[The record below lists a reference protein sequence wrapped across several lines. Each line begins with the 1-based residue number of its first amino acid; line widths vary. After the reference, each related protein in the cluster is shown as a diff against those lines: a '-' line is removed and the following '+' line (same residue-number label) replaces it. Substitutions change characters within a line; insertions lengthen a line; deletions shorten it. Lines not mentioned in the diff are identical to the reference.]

1 MGIAHN
7 GNERPERDYHN
18 YILIAAGLA
27 FLLFALW
34 DRGPERETT
43 GSASSLGSVIGT
55 ASQRAPAQPTPGPSP
70 AR

>member
-34 DRGPERETT
+34 DRGPEHETT
-43 GSASSLGSVIGT
+43 GSASSLYPSGEDRREVRSGGG
-55 ASQRAPAQPTPGPSP
+55 PG
-70 AR
+70 